1 MLTGSKWEMIET
13 IRKDIR
19 AVKAEKGAENV
30 IVLWTA
36 NTERFSE
43 IIKGVNDTA
52 ENLLNAIKS
61 NHPEVSPS
69 TLFAVASILE
79 GVTIIIVVIM
89 TNRLK
94 VNCFNEYQI

>member
-1 MLTGSKWEMIET
+1 MIEQ

-19 AVKAEKGAENV
+19 AVKSEKGAEKV

-52 ENLLNAIKS
+52 DNLIAAIKS
-61 NHPEVSPS
+61 GHPEISPS

-79 GVTIIIVVIM
+79 GVIMLTI
-89 TNRLK
+89 
-94 VNCFNEYQI
+94 E